1 MTAVPAQLALGL
13 VNTWYAATIAWRLG
27 SRNSSSIGTN
37 AGLASGRDLGLGRVG
52 VGGPSAAWPQ
62 VPGSSRQEALGVGAA
77 RAAEAAAPGSP
88 PPPASRLPGVA
99 DTAVVSPRVPAAG
112 VLRSRAGQQGP
123 GL

>member
-27 SRNSSSIGTN
+27 SSRSSIGTN
-37 AGLASGRDLGLGRVG
+37 AVLGLGRVG
-52 VGGPSAAWPQ
+52 AVGPTAAWPQ
-62 VPGSSRQEALGVGAA
+62 VQGSSSGRQEAVGMGAG
-77 RAAEAAAPGSP
+77 RAAEAVAPGSP
-88 PPPASRLPGVA
+88 PPSASRLPGVA

-112 VLRSRAGQQGP
+112 ILRSRAGQQGP